1 MSERTTTA
9 RHLGIAL
16 ALFALATAQS
26 AAQRVEALPDDLE
39 EIGVDQNLDAQ
50 LPLDLRFVDE
60 TGQAVLL
67 GDYFRQDKPVLLV
80 LAYYECPML
89 CSLVLGGLVDA
100 LRELDWTPGEEFE
113 IVTATIDPGETH
125 QLAKLKKASY
135 LESYGRLQAAGGWHF
150 LTGEQ
155 GAIDALAGAVGFR
168 YHYLEDDDEYAHPAA
183 LVLLTP
189 DGRISR
195 YFFGVRHDP
204 KTLRLSLAEASE
216 GKVGSVVDRFLL
228 YCYRYDAEEGR
239 YAPVAMRIMQ
249 IGAMLT
255 AMFLGAML
263 LAFWL
268 RESRQKRLA

>member
-1 MSERTTTA
+1 MGFA
-9 RHLGIAL
+9 IAALVL
-16 ALFALATAQS
+16 AASPA
-26 AAQRVEALPDDLE
+26 AAQRVEALPGDLE

-50 LPLDLRFVDE
+50 LPLDLSFVDE
-60 TGQAVLL
+60 AGNAVRL
-67 GDYFRQDKPVLLV
+67 GDYFHKDKPVLLV

-89 CSLVLGGLVDA
+89 CSLVLGGLVEA
-100 LRELDWTPGEEFE
+100 LRDLDWTPGEEFE
-113 IVTATIDPGETH
+113 IVTATIDPHETH
-125 QLAKLKKASY
+125 QLAQLKKNSY
-135 LESYGRLQAAGGWHF
+135 LESYGRPSAAAGWHF

-155 GAIDALAGAVGFR
+155 ESIEALAGTVGFR
-168 YHYLEDDDEYAHPAA
+168 YQYLEDEDEYAHPAA
-183 LVLLTP
+183 WVLLTP

-228 YCYRYDAEEGR
+228 YCYRYDADEGR

-255 AMFLGAML
+255 VMLLGVTL

-268 RESRQKRLA
+268 KEARHKRLA